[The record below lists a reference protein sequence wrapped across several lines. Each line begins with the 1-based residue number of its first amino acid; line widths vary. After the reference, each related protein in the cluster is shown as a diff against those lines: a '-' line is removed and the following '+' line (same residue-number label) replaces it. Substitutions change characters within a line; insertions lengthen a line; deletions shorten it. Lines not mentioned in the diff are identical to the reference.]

1 MQVNKDDIV
10 SIKGNL
16 YQYIKD
22 NELCDLVCPTCH
34 SKYDSSYYQ
43 KYSLIQ
49 IKNELIR
56 AHKLNKHIRFYI
68 QLAPKKASIF
78 VNKAINAGFD
88 CTFANIIG
96 KTAPRYILERNEH
109 NGRYICSAITAMDVR
124 NLPTFYL
131 YELDEDNISDLDVNY
146 ITFNRFFDGRYAFEV
161 TNIYIQCL
169 PQSNLGTACFVKQP
183 ENKNANIT
191 IRLSGNTDLDE
202 KLKEYLYGD
211 DRYSADAQI
220 HLSGDPDLLSHY
232 RLNFLSSIEH
242 GFGLDDEC
250 LILEYLHVDSV
261 DDRNIAYRRDL
272 IYGDFYLP
280 HKDEI
285 CSVPTINYESE
296 IQKLEMEQ
304 KLKEY
309 GFDELDLK
317 KIMQGIDYQPSDSL
331 IDKIASSTQIGRYRD
346 FVTFDKAEVEFMHN
360 MYNKEKE
367 KEKEEKMIKLT
378 KDGKSREITQIVI
391 NEEEGIVTTVGNK
404 LGLLPVVIKKDKNGK
419 EYNENDPKVVA
430 MAKTAEGD
438 EFDKY
443 TGAALA
449 LAYQLFGSKTQF
461 RKYVD
466 NEAKYIKQIKEKK
479 EKAKAKKKQVK
490 KDK

>member
-1 MQVNKDDIV
+1 MKVNKDAIV

-16 YQYIKD
+16 YQYIND
-22 NELCDLVCPTCH
+22 DELCDLVCPTCH

-56 AHKLNKHIRFYI
+56 SHKLNKHIKFYI
-68 QLAPKKASIF
+68 QLSPKMASIF
-78 VNKAINAGFD
+78 VNKAIAAGFD
-88 CTFANIIG
+88 CTFAKIIG
-96 KTAPRYILERNEH
+96 KTAPIYIMERNDY
-109 NGRYICSAITAMDVR
+109 NGHYICSTITAMDLMH
-124 NLPTFYL
+124 LPKFYL

-146 ITFNRFFDGRYAFEV
+146 ITFNNFFDGRYAFEV
-161 TNIYIQCL
+161 TNINIQCL
-169 PQSNLGTACFVKQP
+169 PQSNLGTTCFIKEP
-183 ENKNANIT
+183 GNKNANIT
-191 IRLSGNTDLDE
+191 IRLSGNTELDE

-220 HLSGDPDLLSHY
+220 HLTGDPDLLTHY
-232 RLNFLSSIEH
+232 RLSFLSSIEH
-242 GFGLDDEC
+242 AYGLDDEC
-250 LILEYLHVDSV
+250 LILEYLVVESADM
-261 DDRNIAYRRDL
+261 NIAYRRDL
-272 IYGDFYLP
+272 IYGDFCLP
-280 HKDEI
+280 HRDEI
-285 CSVPTINYESE
+285 CSIPPLSTVHFEGE
-296 IQKLEMEQ
+296 IQRLEMEQ

-309 GFDELDLK
+309 GLDKIDLD
-317 KIMQGIDYQPSDSL
+317 KIMQGIDCSYEPDQ
-331 IDKIASSTQIGRYRD
+331 QD
-346 FVTFDKAEVEFMHN
+346 FVTFNKADVEFQYN
-360 MYNKEKE
+360 MYNIIKE

-404 LGLLPVVIKKDKNGK
+404 LGLLPVVIKKDKDGK
-419 EYNENDPKVVA
+419 EYNENDPKVVT

-479 EKAKAKKKQVK
+479 EKAKAKKKQVNK
-490 KDK
+490 AK

>member
-10 SIKGNL
+10 SIRGNL

-22 NELCDLVCPTCH
+22 DELCDLVCPTLH
-34 SKYDSSYYQ
+34 VKYDSSYYQ
-43 KYSLIQ
+43 KYSLRQ

-56 AHKLNKHIRFYI
+56 SHELGKHIRFYI
-68 QLAPKKASIF
+68 QTSPKRASIF
-78 VNKAINAGFD
+78 VNKAIAAGFD
-88 CTFANIIG
+88 CSFAEIIG
-96 KTAPRYILERNEH
+96 KTAPIYIMERNDY
-109 NGRYICSAITAMDVR
+109 NGRYICSTITAMDLMH
-124 NLPTFYL
+124 LPKFYL
-131 YELDEDNISDLDVNY
+131 YELDEDNILDLDVNY
-146 ITFNRFFDGRYAFEV
+146 ITFNRFLDGRYAFEV
-161 TNIYIQCL
+161 TNINIQCL
-169 PQSNLGTACFVKQP
+169 PQSNLGPACFVKQP
-183 ENKNANIT
+183 ENKTANI
-191 IRLSGNTDLDE
+191 IVKLSGNTDLDE

-220 HLSGDPDLLSHY
+220 HLTGDPDLLPQY
-232 RLNFLSSIEH
+232 RLNFLSNIEH
-242 GFGLDDEC
+242 AFGLEDEC
-250 LILEYLHVDSV
+250 LILEYLSV
-261 DDRNIAYRRDL
+261 ESVSDMGINSRRDL
-272 IYGDFYLP
+272 IYGDFCLP
-280 HKDEI
+280 HRDEI
-285 CSVPTINYESE
+285 CSVPTIIYEGE
-296 IQKLEMEQ
+296 IQRLEMEQ

-309 GFDELDLK
+309 GLDKIDLD
-317 KIMQGIDYQPSDSL
+317 KIMQGIDYDTTVSTRQDYVHYSPSDVE
-331 IDKIASSTQIGRYRD
+331 IGKLYYD
-346 FVTFDKAEVEFMHN
+346 MK
-360 MYNKEKE
+360 KE

-404 LGLLPVVIKKDKNGK
+404 LGLPPVIVKKDKDGK
-419 EYNENDPKVVA
+419 EYKENDPKVVA

-479 EKAKAKKKQVK
+479 EKAKAKKKQVNK
-490 KDK
+490 VK

>member
-1 MQVNKDDIV
+1 MQVNKDTIV
-10 SIKGNL
+10 SIGGNL

-22 NELCDLVCPTCH
+22 EELCDLVCPNCH
-34 SKYDSSYYQ
+34 VKYDSSYYQ
-43 KYSLIQ
+43 KYSLRQ

-56 AHKLNKHIRFYI
+56 SHEIGKHIKFYI
-68 QLAPKKASIF
+68 QIAPKMAGIF
-78 VNKAINAGFD
+78 VNKAIAAGFD
-88 CTFANIIG
+88 CTFAKIIG
-96 KTAPRYILERNEH
+96 KTAPIYIMERNDY
-109 NGRYICSAITAMDVR
+109 NGHYICSTITAMDVM
-124 NLPTFYL
+124 NLPKFYL

-146 ITFNRFFDGRYAFEV
+146 ITFNKFFEGRYAFEV
-161 TNIYIQCL
+161 TNINIQCLPQL
-169 PQSNLGTACFVKQP
+169 PQSNLGTACFVKEP
-183 ENKNANIT
+183 ENKSANIT
-191 IRLSGNTDLDE
+191 IRLNGNTDLNE
-202 KLKEYLYGD
+202 KLKEYLDGVGG
-211 DRYSADAQI
+211 YSADAQI
-220 HLSGDPDLLSHY
+220 HLSGNPDLLSQY
-232 RLNFLSSIEH
+232 RLDFLSNIEH
-242 GFGLDDEC
+242 VFYPDEEE
-250 LILEYLHVDSV
+250 LLLEYLQVESV
-261 DDRNIAYRRDL
+261 FDMGINSRRDL

-285 CSVPTINYESE
+285 CSIPTIIYEGE

-304 KLKEY
+304 KLKEL
-309 GFDELDLK
+309 GLDKMDLDS
-317 KIMQGIDYQPSDSL
+317 IMQGIDYDNTVSTRQDYVYYSPSDVE
-331 IDKIASSTQIGRYRD
+331 IGKLFYD
-346 FVTFDKAEVEFMHN
+346 MK
-360 MYNKEKE
+360 KE

-404 LGLLPVVIKKDKNGK
+404 LGLPPVIVKKDKDGK
-419 EYNENDPKVVA
+419 EYKENDPKVVA

-479 EKAKAKKKQVK
+479 EKAKAKKKQVN
-490 KDK
+490 KDLKY

>member
-1 MQVNKDDIV
+1 MQVTKDAIV

-16 YQYIKD
+16 YQYIND
-22 NELCDLVCPTCH
+22 DELCDLVCPTCH

-43 KYSLIQ
+43 KYSLRQ

-56 AHKLNKHIRFYI
+56 SHKLNKHIRFYI
-68 QLAPKKASIF
+68 QMAPKMASIF
-78 VNKAINAGFD
+78 VNKAIAAGFD
-88 CTFANIIG
+88 CRFANIIG
-96 KTAPRYILERNEH
+96 KTAPIYIMERNDH
-109 NGRYICSAITAMDVR
+109 NGRYICSTITAMDLMH
-124 NLPTFYL
+124 LPKFYL

-146 ITFNRFFDGRYAFEV
+146 ITFNKFFEGRYAFEV
-161 TNIYIQCL
+161 TNINIQCL
-169 PQSNLGTACFVKQP
+169 PQLNLGTACFVKQP
-183 ENKNANIT
+183 ENKSANIT
-191 IRLSGNTDLDE
+191 IRLNGNTDLNE
-202 KLKEYLYGD
+202 KLKEYLDGVGA
-211 DRYSADAQI
+211 YSADAQI
-220 HLSGDPDLLSHY
+220 HLSGNPDLLSHY
-232 RLNFLSSIEH
+232 RLDFLSNIEH
-242 GFGLDDEC
+242 VFYPDEED
-250 LILEYLHVDSV
+250 LLLEYLQVESV
-261 DDRNIAYRRDL
+261 EDMGINSRRDL

-280 HKDEI
+280 HRDEI
-285 CSVPTINYESE
+285 CSIPPLSTINLEGE
-296 IQKLEMEQ
+296 LQKLEIEQ

-309 GFDELDLK
+309 GLDKIDLD
-317 KIMQGIDYQPSDSL
+317 KIMQGIDCSYEPDQ
-331 IDKIASSTQIGRYRD
+331 QD
-346 FVTFDKAEVEFMHN
+346 FVTFDKADVEFQYN
-360 MYNKEKE
+360 MYNIIKE

-391 NEEEGIVTTVGNK
+391 NEEEGIVTSVGNK
-404 LGLLPVVIKKDKNGK
+404 LGLPPVIIKKDKDGK
-419 EYNENDPKVVA
+419 EYKENNPKVVA

>member
-1 MQVNKDDIV
+1 MLQVNKDDIV
-10 SIKGNL
+10 SIRGNL
-16 YQYIKD
+16 YQYIND

-34 SKYDSSYYQ
+34 SNYDSSYYQ

-56 AHKLNKHIRFYI
+56 SHKLDKHIKFYI
-68 QLAPKKASIF
+68 KVCPKMSSIF
-78 VNKAINAGFD
+78 VNKAIAAGFD
-88 CTFANIIG
+88 CGFAEIIG
-96 KTAPRYILERNEH
+96 KTTPIYIMERNEH
-109 NGRYICSAITAMDVR
+109 NGRYICSSVTGMDLMH
-124 NLPTFYL
+124 LPKFYL
-131 YELDEDNISDLDVNY
+131 YELTEDNLLDLDVNY
-146 ITFNRFFDGRYAFEV
+146 ITFNHFLDNRYAFEI
-161 TNIYIQCL
+161 TNINIQCL
-169 PQSNLGTACFVKQP
+169 PQSNLGPACFVKQP
-183 ENKNANIT
+183 ENKSANIT

-202 KLKEYLYGD
+202 KLKEYLYSDG
-211 DRYSADAQI
+211 RYSADAEI
-220 HLSGDPDLLSHY
+220 HLSGDPDLLTHY
-232 RLNFLSSIEH
+232 RLNFLSNIEH

-250 LILEYLHVDSV
+250 LILEYLSV
-261 DDRNIAYRRDL
+261 ESVADMTINSRRDL
-272 IYGDFYLP
+272 IYGDFCLP
-280 HKDEI
+280 HRDEI
-285 CSVPTINYESE
+285 CSIPPLSTAHFESE

-309 GFDELDLK
+309 GLDKIDLD
-317 KIMQGIDYQPSDSL
+317 KIMQGIDISYEPDQ
-331 IDKIASSTQIGRYRD
+331 QD
-346 FVTFDKAEVEFMHN
+346 FVTFNKADIEFQYE

-367 KEKEEKMIKLT
+367 EEKEEKMIKLT

-404 LGLLPVVIKKDKNGK
+404 LGLPPVIVKKDKDGK
-419 EYNENDPKVVA
+419 EYKENDPKVVT

-443 TGAALA
+443 TGVALA